1 VNRRTLITAAV
12 IVLVAAV
19 FLIAFYSGVLSE
31 TPTP

>member
-1 VNRRTLITAAV
+1 LITAAV